1 MSVRDTREVVSPSTG
16 EIIGTVPIANHEDCA
31 TAVAT
36 ARQAAPGWRAL
47 GFEGRRKA
55 LLEVMDLLV
64 EEGGHYARLVAA
76 EQGKPAAEALALDV
90 FPAVE
95 HLRFCA
101 RNAERVLRPTRVG
114 GSLIVAAHKKAT
126 LTHEPFGVVVAV
138 TPWNYPVGIPLAD
151 LATALAAG
159 NTIVLKPASATTLT
173 GLAVGELFKKAGMP
187 EGVVNVCAVPGFDA
201 ACLIGHEDI
210 GKVMFTG
217 GEVTA
222 ADILEEAH
230 SQLTPCVLE
239 LGGKD
244 AAVVAADADL
254 EYTARGLVWAALANC
269 GQTCAAVE
277 RVYVE
282 RRAAG
287 RLVELICEEVGRL
300 TVGDPLD
307 EGTDIGPMTLAG
319 QRRIVD
325 EHVCDAMDKG
335 ATLVC
340 GGHSGTGSGT
350 YYLPTVLTGC
360 HHSMKVMTDET
371 FGPVI
376 PVMEVDSLDE
386 AVALANQTR
395 YGLTASAWTS
405 SASTARRLAEA
416 LSAGTVTVNDHLFS
430 FGEGTA
436 PWGGLRASG
445 FGRTHAEDGL
455 RELSQRKYVSIDAG
469 TRAPAWWFPY
479 DATFARYVAGGL
491 EAIYARRLGRKL
503 AATAGLLGNSRF
515 TKTAHVG
522 AILANAHKL
531 F

>member
-1 MSVRDTREVVSPSTG
+1 MRDTREVRSPATG
-16 EIIGTVPIANHEDCA
+16 EVIGSVPIANHEDCA
-31 TAVAT
+31 AAVAK
-36 ARQAAPGWRAL
+36 AKQAAPGWRAL

-64 EEGGHYARLVAA
+64 EEGSHYARLVSA
-76 EQGKPAAEALALDV
+76 EQGKPIAEAIALDV

-114 GSLIVAAHKKAT
+114 SSLIVASHKKAT
-126 LTHEPFGVVVAV
+126 LTNEPFGVVVAI

-151 LATALAAG
+151 MATALAAG
-159 NTIVLKPASATTLT
+159 NTVVLKPASATTLT

-187 EGVVNVCAVPGFDA
+187 EGVVNVCAVPGSEA
-201 ACLIGHEDI
+201 ACLVGHEDV

-222 ADILEEAH
+222 ADVLEEAH

-282 RRAAG
+282 RSAAG
-287 RLVELICEEVGRL
+287 RLVELICDEVGKL
-300 TVGDPLD
+300 KVGDPVD
-307 EGTDIGPMTLAG
+307 EGTDIGPMTLTS

-340 GGHSGTGSGT
+340 GGHNGAGNGT

-386 AVALANQTR
+386 AVRLANESR
-395 YGLTASAWTS
+395 YGLTASAWTG
-405 SASTARRLAEA
+405 SASAARKLAEA

-436 PWGGLRASG
+436 PWGGLRGSG
-445 FGRTHAEDGL
+445 FGRTHAQEGL
-455 RELSQRKYVSIDAG
+455 RELSQRKYVSMDAG
-469 TRAPAWWFPY
+469 TKAPAWWFPY
-479 DATFARYVAGGL
+479 DAAFARYVGEGL

-503 AATAGLLGNSRF
+503 AAMAGLVGNPRF
-515 TKTAHVG
+515 MKTAHLG
-522 AILANAHKL
+522 AILANTRKML
-531 F
+531 